1 MSLPKSS
8 PASRGPLE
16 VIAETMFELAEQ
28 KIGALIVVPGNE
40 PLERHLSG
48 GVQLDG
54 AVSRE
59 LLQSIFDPSS
69 DGHDG
74 AAILNDER
82 IERFGVHLPISTN
95 LAVIQGH
102 GTRHSAAVG
111 LTECSDAVVIVVS
124 EERGVVSVA
133 QRGGLKVVNSP
144 VDLLTTLNESS
155 AIHGEKKSQPSWTR
169 HITTHWRLKVLALSM
184 SIIAWFVLAY
194 DPTTVA
200 RTFEVSIDY
209 GNLPPG
215 LVLEQSESHA
225 QLTLSGRKAN
235 FRYMCAHQAG

>member
-1 MSLPKSS
+1 M
-8 PASRGPLE
+8 
-16 VIAETMFELAEQ
+16 
-28 KIGALIVVPGNE
+28 
-40 PLERHLSG
+40 
-48 GVQLDG
+48 
-54 AVSRE
+54 
-59 LLQSIFDPSS
+59 
-69 DGHDG
+69 
-74 AAILNDER
+74 
-82 IERFGVHLPISTN
+82 
-95 LAVIQGH
+95 
-102 GTRHSAAVG
+102 
-111 LTECSDAVVIVVS
+111 
-124 EERGVVSVA
+124 VSVA

-155 AIHGEKKSQPSWTR
+155 AIHGKKKSQPSWTR

-235 FRYMCAHQAG
+235 FRYVTDESLNFSVDLSGFESGSHSVILGKDNIKLPANLEIDSIDPNVLWLELREQPQAEPPD